1 MEAPVVVL
9 ATDDAQKR
17 DALAV
22 RQEVFIRE
30 QGVPPALELDEHDQ
44 TALHFVAY
52 AGRRPIGA
60 ARLRPYDSDTGKV
73 ERVAVLADW
82 RGKGVGRLLMAVVER
97 EAAARGFV
105 RLRLNA
111 QTHAEPFYRKLGYE
125 TVSAVFEEA
134 GIPHVTMVK
143 TLNP

>member
-9 ATDDAQKR
+9 AADDAQKR

-22 RQEVFIRE
+22 REAVFIRE
-30 QGVPPALELDEHDQ
+30 QGVPPELELDEHDQ

-52 AGRRPIGA
+52 AGGRAIGA
-60 ARLRPYDSDTGKV
+60 ARLRPYDNDTGKV
-73 ERVAVLADW
+73 ERVAVLSAW
-82 RGKGVGRLLMAVVER
+82 RGKGVGRLLMAAVEQ

-125 TVSAVFEEA
+125 TVSEVFEEA

-143 TLNP
+143 TLAP